1 MGKLVRLELEN
12 FKSYKGHQLVGP
24 FFAFTSVIGPN
35 GAGKSNLMDAIS
47 FVLGVKSSQ
56 LRSSQLKDLIYRGRA
71 LRKDETLEEASVEES
86 MPKKAFVTAVYEDD
100 NKQEIK
106 FTRTITSSGS
116 SEYKINDNVV
126 TWSRYNSILEEQNIL
141 IKARNFLVFQGDV
154 EAIASQ
160 SPKDLTR
167 LIEQISG
174 SLELK
179 PEYERL
185 KALQERATENSAFN
199 FNKKRGIAAE
209 MKQFQEQKA
218 EAERFETLNREK
230 EKSIVS
236 HLVWKLFHTEK
247 NVSREEEAVDQDSIQ
262 LTEKQRD
269 QSRLEN
275 QIRELKR
282 EQARIHRENLKLE
295 MNIKKREREYED
307 RRPQL
312 LSLEE
317 KITHTQKKINQ
328 SENNLTKLRKDHDRQ
343 TESVSSLKVEL
354 KNVAKAEENYEATIR
369 AKTMGMGS
377 QLTDDQLAE
386 YNHNKE
392 EVRVRTYSEQQQLDN
407 LYRQH
412 KTNFESLQRIKE
424 KVDQLERQRDKLKD
438 DRAGLLDH
446 REKVQS
452 QVSHISQELE
462 KAKQNLANAV
472 VERESIVQNE
482 LELNEKLTS
491 TLNKL
496 MEAKVD
502 RRETE
507 REQKMKEC
515 LETMKRIF
523 PGVHGRLVDLCKPSQ
538 RKYDVAVS
546 VVLGRNM
553 DAIVVDQEKT
563 AIDCIQYMR
572 EQRVGQAT
580 FLPLDTLVVRPINDK
595 YRSFAK
601 GARLAIDVIQHEA
614 YLERA
619 LQYACGNALICD
631 SLAIAKYICYER
643 SQEVKAVTLDGTIIH
658 KSGLITG
665 GQSGLSSGAH
675 RWEEKEIENLK
686 RARDSLFSQLNELGR
701 SKRRISNE
709 EQYKSEISGLESRLE
724 FTREDFN
731 ATKRKLASIEEELEH
746 INNELN
752 ELSPKLDQMSSNI
765 ASFETEIARIKDS
778 IHDIEDSIFEE
789 FCQTIGVSNVREYEE
804 SQLKFAQESAEMRM
818 NFTTQRSRLE
828 NQLEFETQQLFETAE
843 RLAKLQSLITLD
855 QNSLNQLNSQ
865 KEIHI
870 QESQA
875 VSNEISE
882 LRREL
887 LSADTVFGDK
897 TDEINQ
903 IKKQLNVVMRELD
916 RLMKEMAAKESVI
929 EKLNVERTSIFRR
942 CKLEEINLPLARG
955 SLEEVPLDDS
965 ERIRDPMDTDGS
977 TQVHTQSLSQRS
989 FRSSDWTIEVD
1000 FSSLSRSQKEND
1012 SSDLDNEF
1020 KEKIRDI
1027 QAEIERL
1034 APNLKVFDRMG
1045 DVQNRLRSTEEE
1057 FDEARREAKEAKEM
1071 FNSIKQQRYQK
1082 FYAAYSHIAEKIDQI
1097 YKDLTKSKT
1106 FPLGGTAYLSLE
1118 DSEEPYLDGVKYH
1131 AMPPMKRFRDMEQLS
1146 GGEKTVAALALLF
1159 AIHSYQPSP
1168 FFVLDEVDAALDN
1181 ANVGK
1186 VANYIREHAG
1196 DNFQFV
1202 VISLKQSLYEKAQ
1215 SLVGIHRDQDVNSSR
1230 VLTLDLTQYPV
1241 DDN

>member
-1 MGKLVRLELEN
+1 
-12 FKSYKGHQLVGP
+12 
-24 FFAFTSVIGPN
+24 
-35 GAGKSNLMDAIS
+35 MDAIS

-56 LRSSQLKDLIYRGRA
+56 LRSSQLKDLIYRGRT
-71 LRKDETLEEASVEES
+71 LRKDESMEESTQEES
-86 MPKKAFVTAVYEDD
+86 MPTKAFVTAVYEDD
-100 NKQEIK
+100 SKQEIR

-126 TWSRYNSILEEQNIL
+126 TWARYNSVLEEQNIL

-160 SPKDLTR
+160 SPRDLTR

-179 PEYERL
+179 AEYERL

-218 EAERFETLNREK
+218 EAERFETLIREK
-230 EKSIVS
+230 SKCIVN
-236 HLVWKLFHTEK
+236 HLVWRLFHIEK
-247 NVSREEEAVDQDSIQ
+247 NVTSEEEAVDQDSVQ

-328 SENNLTKLRKDHDRQ
+328 TETNITKLRKDLDRQ
-343 TESVSSLKVEL
+343 THSVSSLDVEL
-354 KNVAKAEENYEATIR
+354 DNVTKAEENYEASMR
-369 AKTMGMGS
+369 ARSIGAA
-377 QLTDDQLAE
+377 QLTDAQLAE
-386 YNHNKE
+386 YNQKKE
-392 EVRVRTYSEQQQLDN
+392 EVRVQTYSEQQQLDN
-407 LYRQH
+407 LQRQH

-424 KVDQLERQRDKLKD
+424 KVDQLERQRDKLKED
-438 DRAGLLDH
+438 KTGLLDH
-446 REKVQS
+446 KEKVQG
-452 QVSHISQELE
+452 QVGQISQELD

-472 VERESIVQNE
+472 VERERIIQTE
-482 LELNEKLTS
+482 LELNEKLSS

-507 REQKMKEC
+507 REQRMKEC

-546 VVLGRNM
+546 IVLGRNM

-580 FLPLDTLVVRPINDK
+580 FLPLDTLVIKPINDK

-631 SLAIAKYICYER
+631 TLSVAKYICYER
-643 SQEVKAVTLDGTIIH
+643 GQEVKTVTLDGTIIH

-731 ATKRKLASIEEELEH
+731 ATKRKLASIDQELEH
-746 INNELN
+746 IDGELD
-752 ELSPKLDQMSSNI
+752 ELSPKLDQMSANI
-765 ASFETEIARIKDS
+765 ATFETEITRIKES
-778 IHDIEDSIFEE
+778 IYHIEDSIFEE
-789 FCQTIGVSNVREYEE
+789 FCQSIGVSNVREYEE
-804 SQLKFAQESAEMRM
+804 SQLRSAQESAEMRM
-818 NFTTQRSRLE
+818 NFTIQRSRLQ
-828 NQLEFETQQLFETAE
+828 NQLEFERQQLVETTE
-843 RLAKLQSLITLD
+843 RLSKLQSLLVLD
-855 QNSLNQLNSQ
+855 QNALEGLTSQ
-865 KEIHI
+865 KETHI
-870 QESQA
+870 RESQA
-875 VSNEISE
+875 ISNDISE

-942 CKLEEINLPLARG
+942 CKLEEIELPLARG

-965 ERIRDPMDTDGS
+965 ERIRDPMDVDTA
-977 TQVHTQSLSQRS
+977 TQTPTQSLSQRS

-1000 FSSLSRSQKEND
+1000 FSSLSRSQKETD
-1012 SSDLDNEF
+1012 SDELNNEF
-1020 KEKIRDI
+1020 REKIRDI

-1057 FDEARREAKEAKEM
+1057 FEEARREAKDAKEM

-1082 FYAAYSHIAEKIDQI
+1082 FYKAYSHIAEKIDQI

-1215 SLVGIHRDQDVNSSR
+1215 SLVGIHRDQDVNSSK

-1241 DDN
+1241 DES